1 MPVNLSS
8 AIFTTFVVIFKEM
21 LKKIILSAVSVFAIV
36 SCTGGSGD
44 LSQWNEEVYV
54 PEYAGGFR
62 ILSAEGM
69 QSVII
74 TTSSPWQGASGEERA
89 VFVSRNGESAPDGFK
104 GEVLKGNAD
113 RIVCMSSS
121 YIAMLDA
128 LGETGKIT
136 GVSGMDFISN
146 PDILAKKDRIAD
158 VGYDGNID
166 YERLVAASPDIVLL
180 YGITGASGMEDK
192 LKELGIPF
200 MYIGEYMEESPL
212 GKAEWCVPV
221 AEIIGRRDKGIEVF
235 RKIPQRYDSL
245 KSIAS
250 EAEYRPKVM
259 VNIPYGDAWIM
270 SPPGSYI
277 GRLIADAGADYIY
290 PGDTT
295 EVSRT
300 IDIEEAYKLVN
311 ECDYWINTGR
321 VATKAAL
328 IAELPKFSGMPCLEE
343 GRVYNNNLRLNGRGG
358 DDFWESGIM
367 HPDIILEDLITIFHP
382 GLLDSGRQLY
392 YYRKLE

>member
-74 TTSSPWQGASGEERA
+74 TTSSPWQGSSGEERA

-136 GVSGMDFISN
+136 GVSGMD
-146 PDILAKKDRIAD
+146 
-158 VGYDGNID
+158 
-166 YERLVAASPDIVLL
+166 
-180 YGITGASGMEDK
+180 
-192 LKELGIPF
+192 
-200 MYIGEYMEESPL
+200 
-212 GKAEWCVPV
+212 
-221 AEIIGRRDKGIEVF
+221 
-235 RKIPQRYDSL
+235 
-245 KSIAS
+245 
-250 EAEYRPKVM
+250 
-259 VNIPYGDAWIM
+259 
-270 SPPGSYI
+270 
-277 GRLIADAGADYIY
+277 

-300 IDIEEAYKLVN
+300 IDIEEAYKLVS